1 MTVHTKTIYPT
12 GTRDA
17 ASTRGRQPTVATD
30 ADTDADTDDDADAD
44 DEVILGATVPL
55 ATPASARRSDTRAAL
70 AANMIE
76 LFALAIFLVAPHMIS
91 ARSDMYYDIVGDVL
105 AGHDYYALLGV
116 DASATVSEI
125 RRAYHK
131 ISVQHHPDKQVADDS
146 AADAEYFLLARA
158 YSVLKDA
165 SARGDFDFLRVH
177 GVPLMARMERQVV
190 RTNIGKRTR
199 MIRTDVSLSRFVARE
214 M

>member
-1 MTVHTKTIYPT
+1 MKPRTKTIYPT
-12 GTRDA
+12 GNRDD
-17 ASTRGRQPTVATD
+17 ASTRARQPTVATD
-30 ADTDADTDDDADAD
+30 AAADDTDDDDAKGE
-44 DEVILGATVPL
+44 EVIFGAAATLPL

-76 LFALAIFLVAPHMIS
+76 LLALAIFCLLAPQRIN

-105 AGHDYYALLGV
+105 AGHDYYSLLGV

-131 ISVQHHPDKQVADDS
+131 ISVQHHPDKQVADSSDDS

-165 SARGDFDFLRVH
+165 SARGDFDFLRTH

-190 RTNIGKRTR
+190 
-199 MIRTDVSLSRFVARE
+199 
-214 M
+214 